1 MQSVGRSRYTVTQI
15 LLLVTPGGW
24 GGGSCY
30 SQAAVCRRTGARDED
45 AGHKCE
51 LRQLLQSDSWNKS

>member
-15 LLLVTPGGW
+15 LLLVTPGE
-24 GGGSCY
+24 SCY

-51 LRQLLQSDSWNKS
+51 LRQLPQSDSWNKS

>member
-24 GGGSCY
+24 GGG
-30 SQAAVCRRTGARDED
+30 AATARLLSA
-45 AGHKCE
+45 AGPE
-51 LRQLLQSDSWNKS
+51 LGMKMQDTNVS

>member
-24 GGGSCY
+24 GGGGWG
-30 SQAAVCRRTGARDED
+30 AATARLLSA
-45 AGHKCE
+45 AGPE
-51 LRQLLQSDSWNKS
+51 LGMKMQDTNVS